1 MDHQETVPVSLI
13 VTIESALST
22 VSGGVALSD

>member
-1 MDHQETVPVSLI
+1 MDHQETVPVSLT
-13 VTIESALST
+13 VTIEAELST

>member
-22 VSGGVALSD
+22 VSGVALAD